1 MLNEYKRGKG
11 VIEQEMNI
19 TREIKTS
26 FSSWLMQQFFI
37 SFSTMDISC
46 FLKQSSPGLER
57 SHACENCYGMFVLP
71 PNSDGKE
78 EELLEGDGIMRVKPL
93 WMGLVPLKKR
103 PQRAPLP
110 FLPCEG
116 SARR

>member
-1 MLNEYKRGKG
+1 
-11 VIEQEMNI
+11 
-19 TREIKTS
+19 
-26 FSSWLMQQFFI
+26 
-37 SFSTMDISC
+37 MDISC

-93 WMGLVPLKKR
+93 
-103 PQRAPLP
+103 
-110 FLPCEG
+110 
-116 SARR
+116 